1 MSLVK
6 VVKSL
11 QALAAKVKA
20 YAIRAQERKLR
31 SVAADWDAVEELA
44 EARREAAAKIYFA
57 LLERA
62 DNKQVADETRLNEER
77 ADAAIALDELNPL

>member
-44 EARREAAAKIYFA
+44 EARREAADKIYFA
-57 LLERA
+57 LLDRA

-77 ADAAIALDELNPL
+77 ADAAIALDELNSL